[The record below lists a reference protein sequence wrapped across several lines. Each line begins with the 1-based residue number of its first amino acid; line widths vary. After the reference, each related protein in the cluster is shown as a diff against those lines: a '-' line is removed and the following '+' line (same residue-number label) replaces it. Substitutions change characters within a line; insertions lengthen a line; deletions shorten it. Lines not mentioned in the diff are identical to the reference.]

1 MQQPQHLS
9 SSGCQPSALL
19 DCAIDR
25 EPIAVTPDTPV
36 VEVLVTMSQNRAS
49 YILILEN
56 EKLVGIFTE
65 RDVVKLTTTPMD
77 LSEILIAQV
86 MTCQLITLSLEEKG
100 DIFSVLSLLRSARIR
115 HLPLLDD
122 RDRVVGVITPESLR
136 QVLKP
141 TDLLQIRRVGDV
153 MVTQVVNAS
162 PSILMFELAQIM
174 VEQRKSCVVIC
185 EKSNNGDRQIP
196 IGIVTERDIVQFKA
210 MGLDL
215 FTTPAEAVMSTPLF
229 PISVNAS
236 LWEANQMMQEHC
248 IRRLVAVDLEG
259 SLAGIVTQSTLLQAL
274 DPVELYSTV
283 ELLQQT
289 VTKQTLEL
297 QKANEEMKR
306 EVSQRQEVQTQ
317 LEELGKNLK
326 QQVDERTLE
335 LQKANGQLQEANLA
349 LERANRE
356 QANLNEEL
364 ERRLKQLE
372 KAQVQ
377 LVQSE
382 KMSALGQLI
391 SGIGHEINNPV
402 TFLKGN
408 LKHAQAYI
416 KDLLDHLELYRQ
428 ELSDPSDKIKDHA
441 EEIDLDFVRRDLPEI
456 IDSMTAGVDRVSQ
469 LSVSLRTFSRSDATS
484 KVPVDLHEGLQSTLV
499 ILKHRLKA
507 NENRPDIKVI
517 EDYGE
522 LPNIPCYPGPM
533 NQVFMNI
540 LANAIDA
547 VEESNRGKS
556 YDRVV
561 ANPNKI
567 WIKTQWE
574 GGDGDHPPRAIVS
587 IKDNGM
593 GMPESVREKIFDRLF
608 TTKPVGKGTG
618 LGLSISYQIVVEKHK
633 GSLICLSEPGK
644 GTEFQIVLPVRQKL
658 SDW

>member
-9 SSGCQPSALL
+9 SSDCQPSALL
-19 DCAIDR
+19 DRAIDR

-36 VEVLVTMSQNRAS
+36 VEVLVAMSQNRAS

-77 LSEILIAQV
+77 WSEILVAQV
-86 MTCQLITLSLEEKG
+86 MTSQLITLSLEEKG

-259 SLAGIVTQSTLLQAL
+259 GLAGIVTQSTLLQAL

-335 LQKANGQLQEANLA
+335 LQKANSQLQEANLA

-356 QANLNEEL
+356 QAILNEEL

-484 KVPVDLHEGLQSTLV
+484 KVPVDLHEGLKSTLV

-567 WIKTQWE
+567 WIKTRWE
-574 GGDGDHPPRAIVS
+574 GGEGDHPPRAIVS

-608 TTKPVGKGTG
+608 TTKPMGKGTG

-644 GTEFQIVLPVRQKL
+644 GTEFQIVLPVRQKR

>member
-9 SSGCQPSALL
+9 SSGCQPSALF
-19 DCAIDR
+19 DRAIDR

-77 LSEILIAQV
+77 LSEMLVAQV

-185 EKSNNGDRQIP
+185 ETSNNGDRQIP

-335 LQKANGQLQEANLA
+335 LQKANSQLQEANLA

-567 WIKTQWE
+567 WIKTCWE